1 MVANDPRRDLILNGI
16 TVTAKANYA
25 HGLRSAGTRAM
36 TEFVRVASTGEIPKG
51 EMRKVT
57 MAGQQILIANV
68 NGKFYAIGSVCTHM
82 GGPLAEGILEGHE
95 VECPWHGSRFDVTN
109 GQVKHGPAARPEP
122 AFELKIEGNN
132 ILLRPK
138 Q

>member
-1 MVANDPRRDLILNGI
+1 MTQSPWRRVL
-16 TVTAKANYA
+16 
-25 HGLRSAGTRAM
+25 S
-36 TEFVRVASTGEIPKG
+36 EFVSVASTAEIPKG

-57 MAGQQILIANV
+57 TGGQQVLIAND

-109 GQVKHGPAARPEP
+109 GQVKHGPAGRPEP
-122 AFELKIEGNN
+122 VFEVRIEANN

>member
-1 MVANDPRRDLILNGI
+1 M
-16 TVTAKANYA
+16 
-25 HGLRSAGTRAM
+25 S
-36 TEFVRVASTGEIPKG
+36 EFVRVASTADIPKG

-57 MAGQQILIANV
+57 MGGQQVLIANV

-95 VECPWHGSRFDVTN
+95 VECPWHGSRFDITN
-109 GQVKHGPAARPEP
+109 GQVKHGPAGRPEP
-122 AFELKIEGNN
+122 VFEVRIEANN